1 VTLIRRLLNPR
12 IDFVF
17 RILFGSEANK
27 DLLISLINSVVG
39 PHLHIVDVV
48 IKNPF
53 NLAAYRGSKET
64 ILDIKAMDQDG
75 TWYDIEMQTLPHV
88 FYGKRA
94 IYYAA
99 KVYVDQLAAADDY
112 SSLNPTIGIHFL
124 DFNYFDDDRMVRQF
138 VFKDMDTNEHPDQL
152 RFLQLY
158 FIEMRK
164 FRKDWPQISTAL
176 DRWVAFLTRAERLK
190 RNALPAA
197 LRDEPAIVKAVSELE
212 RMGADPVQREI
223 YETEVQARMVDAIQI
238 KTAEERGMQLGIQ
251 RERNLMIRLITR
263 QIGTVP
269 PNIATCLDT
278 LTPDQIDD
286 LGDALFDLNSYADVE
301 DWLSRQPRRR
311 E

>member
-1 VTLIRRLLNPR
+1 VALIRSLLNPR
-12 IDFVF
+12 IDFVLG
-17 RILFGSEANK
+17 ILFGSEANK

-53 NLAAYRGSKET
+53 NLANYRGSKET

-75 TWYDIEMQTLPHV
+75 TWYDIEMQTLAHV

-99 KVYVDQLAAADDY
+99 KVYVDRLAAADDY

-138 VFKDMDTNEHPDQL
+138 VFKDMETNDHPEEL

-197 LRDEPAIVKAVSELE
+197 LRDEPAIVKAVAELE
-212 RMGADPVQREI
+212 RMGADPEQREI
-223 YETEVQARMVDAIQI
+223 YEMEVEARMVDALQI

-251 RERNLMIRLITR
+251 RERNLIVRLMTR
-263 QIGTVP
+263 HIGQVP
-269 PNIATCLDT
+269 PVIATRVET
-278 LTPDQIDD
+278 LTPDQLDD
-286 LGDALFDLNSYADVE
+286 LGGALLDLNSYADVE
-301 DWLSRQPRRR
+301 AWLSRQ
-311 E
+311 